1 MRSDPSD
8 FYRQILELTKEGT
21 WLFELDEPIPTS
33 LPTHKQIEL
42 AYAKGYL
49 AECNDAMARQYGFE
63 SAEELAGR
71 RLGDFLVESD
81 PRNYEFLKAF
91 IESGYK
97 LVEAE
102 SHEVDATGH
111 DLYFLNSFIGIV
123 EDGKLFRAWGLQRDV
138 TARKRIEKDTAR
150 LAAIVESSDDAIISK
165 DLDGIIRSWNKAA
178 ERIFGYSADEV
189 VGRSITIL
197 IPASRLDEE
206 PRILERIRQGGSVD
220 HFETIRLRKD
230 GTPLNISLTV
240 SPIRNEEG
248 EIIGA
253 SKIARD
259 VTDKIRVDQ
268 AQRENQILL
277 SMAMQSSRMGA
288 WQHDRMT
295 DVVYWSPELEKIFG
309 LDEGSFG
316 RTRPA
321 FYELIHKDD
330 REKVWSVVERA
341 IREKSD
347 YAIEFRFHHADGS
360 VRWMEGR
367 GKAVYSE
374 NGEAVRVYGIGI
386 DITERKKVENAL
398 RASEQRF
405 ARFMHHLPGLAWIKD
420 REGRYVYANGAAEKT
435 FGIPKADLYGKT
447 DQEIFANETAA
458 QFKEND
464 EQAMAS
470 ETGVQVI
477 ETLED
482 EEGVLRHSIV
492 SKFPILGPDENA
504 ALIGGIAIDIT
515 DRKRAEDALV
525 EAERRAADE
534 YHEMLSRIVPLAE
547 ALGTARDLVTIYQ
560 AVREFISNSMPCSA
574 FFVSFFDPKT
584 SLRTAAYAWGKEGEV
599 DISTLPPLEL
609 TRDGGPNSQAVFQR
623 RSVIV
628 NRYMD
633 AMRNRPHIIVQ
644 EDGIDPNS
652 SVAVPMIVMDRV
664 LGTFEVQAYEE
675 GAFRDEHVIVLEMV
689 ANLAAVSIENVRLI
703 EAEAKARQAAEA
715 SSRMKDEFLSVLSH
729 ELRTPLNAMLGWVR
743 MLRDGALDEGHSA
756 KALEVIERNTRQQ
769 STLIEDLLDVSRIV
783 SGKMRVDKEFVDI
796 VPLLNTVSETI
807 RPLALNKNIKFDVEA
822 YDGTLFMNGDPVRL
836 AQMITNLLQNAVKFT
851 PAGGRIIFSFLR
863 NGSEA
868 ILTVKDTGIGIEAG
882 FLPNIFDRFSQAD
895 GSAKRNYTGLGLGLT
910 IVRTIVSLHGGEIRA
925 ESDGPGMGSVFTVTL
940 PLAEELY
947 REKVAA
953 NGGSSRS
960 NTGSALSGMN
970 ILLVDDD
977 VESLLPL
984 QIFLELEKA
993 KVSYAHSAAEAID
1006 RLSDQDFHVLIS
1018 DIGMPS
1024 MDGYEMM
1031 SIVRC
1036 SESLRNPK
1044 IPAIALTAYASA
1056 DDRQRALAAGYQSHL
1071 AKPFEF
1077 DEILSVINK
1086 LCPRG

>member
-8 FYRQILELTKEGT
+8 FYRQILEHTKEGT

-33 LPTHKQIEL
+33 LPTQKQIEL
-42 AYAKGYL
+42 AYSKGYL
-49 AECNDAMARQYGFE
+49 AECNDAMAHQYGLGA
-63 SAEELAGR
+63 AEDLAGR
-71 RLGDFLVESD
+71 RLRDFLVESD
-81 PRNYEFLKAF
+81 PRNHEFLKAF

-102 SHEVDATGH
+102 SHEKDAAGN
-111 DLYFLNSFIGIV
+111 DLYFLNSFIGVV
-123 EDGKLFRAWGLQRDV
+123 ENGHLLRAWGMQRDI
-138 TARKRIEKDTAR
+138 TARKRIDKDTAR

-165 DLDGIIRSWNKAA
+165 DLNGIIKSWNKAA

-189 VGRSITIL
+189 IGRPITIL
-197 IPASRLDEE
+197 IPESRLDEE
-206 PRILERIRQGGSVD
+206 PGILKRIRRGESVD

-248 EIIGA
+248 EVIGA

-259 VTDKIRVDQ
+259 VTDKIRVDR

-288 WQHDRMT
+288 WQHDRAT
-295 DVVYWSPELEKIFG
+295 DAVYWSPELEKIFG
-309 LDEGSFG
+309 LEEGTFCG
-316 RTRPA
+316 TRLA
-321 FYELIHKDD
+321 YHELIYEDD
-330 REKVWSVVERA
+330 REKVRSVVEQAVNEHR
-341 IREKSD
+341 D
-347 YAIEFRFHHADGS
+347 YAVEFRFRHADGS
-360 VRWMEGR
+360 IRWMEGR

-374 NGEAVRVYGIGI
+374 DGEPLRLYGIGI
-386 DITERKKVENAL
+386 DITERKNVENAL
-398 RASEQRF
+398 WASEQRF

-420 REGRYVYANGAAEKT
+420 REGHYVYANDAAEKS
-435 FGIPKADLYGKT
+435 FGLPKADLYGKT
-447 DQEIFANETAA
+447 DVEIFPNETAA

-464 EQAMAS
+464 ERAMAS

-492 SKFPILGPDENA
+492 SKFPILGPDENTS
-504 ALIGGIAIDIT
+504 LIGGMAIDIT
-515 DRKRAEDALV
+515 DRKRAEEALV
-525 EAERRAADE
+525 AAERRAADE

-547 ALGTARDLVTIYQ
+547 ALGTARDLVTIYR
-560 AVREFISNSMPCSA
+560 AVRGFISNSMPCSA
-574 FFVSFFDPKT
+574 FFVSFYDAKT

-599 DISTLPPLEL
+599 DISTLPPLHL

-623 RSVIV
+623 KAVIV
-628 NRYMD
+628 DRYMD
-633 AMRNRPHIIVQ
+633 AMRNRPHIIMQ

-664 LGTFEVQAYEE
+664 IGTFEVQAYEE

-703 EAEAKARQAAEA
+703 EAEAHARQTAEA

-743 MLRDGALDEGHSA
+743 MLRDGALDEGHAA

-769 STLIEDLLDVSRIV
+769 SALIEDLLDVSRIV

-796 VPLLNTVSETI
+796 VPLFNTVSETI
-807 RPLALNKNIKFDVEA
+807 RPLSLNKNVSFHVAAEN
-822 YDGTLFMNGDPVRL
+822 GTLFMNGDPVRL
-836 AQMITNLLQNAVKFT
+836 SQMITNLLQNAVKFT
-851 PAGGRIIFSFLR
+851 PAGGKIFFSYAR
-863 NGSEA
+863 NGSNAVIE
-868 ILTVKDTGIGIEAG
+868 VKDTGIGIDAA

-910 IVRTIVSLHGGEIRA
+910 IVRTIAMLHGGDIRA
-925 ESDGPGMGSVFTVTL
+925 ESDGPGKGSVFTITL

-947 REKVAA
+947 REKVAI
-953 NGGSSRS
+953 NGKLVRS
-960 NTGSALSGMN
+960 NDSSALSGMN

-984 QIFLELEKA
+984 QIYLELEKA
-993 KVSYAHSAAEAID
+993 NVSYAHSAAEALD
-1006 RLSDQDFHVLIS
+1006 RLGAQDFHMLIS
-1018 DIGMPS
+1018 DIGMPM
-1024 MDGYEMM
+1024 MDGYELL
-1031 SIVRC
+1031 SIVRG
-1036 SESLRNPK
+1036 SQTLKNPD

-1077 DEILSVINK
+1077 DEIVSVINK
-1086 LCPRG
+1086 FCLPK